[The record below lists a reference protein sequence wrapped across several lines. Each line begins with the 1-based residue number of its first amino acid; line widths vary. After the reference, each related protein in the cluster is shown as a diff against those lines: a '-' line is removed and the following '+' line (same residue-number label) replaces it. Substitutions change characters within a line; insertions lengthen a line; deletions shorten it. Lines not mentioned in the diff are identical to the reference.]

1 MARTDTLTQE
11 ELATRFGLSQGE
23 VSRVVVSGEL
33 YANVPPPSTK
43 EQEQI
48 ARKKAITE
56 MVERRNAAL
65 MASIPVVDDGPSQS
79 KESPFYQPPGSHDS
93 SGRQP

>member
-1 MARTDTLTQE
+1 MTQE

-23 VSRVVVSGEL
+23 VSRVVSGEL
-33 YANVPPPSTK
+33 YANVPPSTK

-56 MVERRNAAL
+56 IVKRRYADL
-65 MASIPVVDDGPSQS
+65 MASIPVVDDGPSQR
-79 KESPFYQPPGSHDS
+79 KESPFYQSPGSPDS